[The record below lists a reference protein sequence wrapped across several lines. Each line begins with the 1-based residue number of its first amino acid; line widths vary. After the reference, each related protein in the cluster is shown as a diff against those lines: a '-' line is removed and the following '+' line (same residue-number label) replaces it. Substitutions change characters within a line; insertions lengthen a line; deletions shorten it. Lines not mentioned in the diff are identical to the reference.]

1 MLLFFVSA
9 GPQAAVLGAAG
20 FAAFST
26 VIDYY
31 LRGHWSYRDKAG
43 KRVDGIIE
51 LRAVQ
56 RETR

>member
-31 LRGHWSYRDKAG
+31 LRGH
-43 KRVDGIIE
+43 
-51 LRAVQ
+51 
-56 RETR
+56 